1 MGVPLKDLTDGSSI
15 ESGFRWTG
23 MDIDEREDNMEI
35 NDQEED
41 ALCKA
46 STAEFEEWLAKFL
59 DIVGECWSKHTGID
73 TTVLLGLMPNQNG
86 RLLSPQGLCR
96 DAGVGQPPQ

>member
-1 MGVPLKDLTDGSSI
+1 MNDPIKTISSLIFLTHAIMGVPLRDLTDGSST

-23 MDIDEREDNMEI
+23 MDIDDREEDNMKIDE
-35 NDQEED
+35 QEED

-59 DIVGECWSKHTGID
+59 RRVFTIVFF
-73 TTVLLGLMPNQNG
+73 V
-86 RLLSPQGLCR
+86 
-96 DAGVGQPPQ
+96 